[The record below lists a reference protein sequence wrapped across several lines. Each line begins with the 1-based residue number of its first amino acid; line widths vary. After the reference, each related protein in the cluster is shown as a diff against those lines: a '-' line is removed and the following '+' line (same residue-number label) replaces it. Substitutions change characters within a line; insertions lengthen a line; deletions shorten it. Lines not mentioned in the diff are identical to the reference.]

1 MGLNNKTTSHQTLE
15 TIQQERKEEFSKIYK
30 DLFGKEPFTDEK
42 EDPPKNQKEGIA
54 LNIYGI
60 KAKV

>member
-1 MGLNNKTTSHQTLE
+1 MNNKTAIHQTLE

-30 DLFGKEPFTDEK
+30 DLFGKEPFQDKTE
-42 EDPPKNQKEGIA
+42 ELPKNQKEGIA